1 MTIPDSG
8 FDDLMA
14 RVRSGDDAAETLVF
28 RRFVHRL
35 IALAARQFDS
45 WMHKQADVENI
56 VLSAYKSFFLRNQ
69 REEYDLAGWDA
80 LWSLLVIITLHKC
93 TKRRKH
99 LRAARRDL
107 AREVPWPEQNER
119 APWLPDRVP
128 TPVEAAI
135 LTDTVE
141 TLFQTMT
148 PDDRPIVEQILMG
161 YTAQEVAVQLGC
173 SERTVRRVRQR
184 AQRRLERL
192 ADPREAG
199 PPRST
204 TTT

>member
-1 MTIPDSG
+1 MVVQNND
-8 FDDLMA
+8 FDELMA

-45 WMHKQADVENI
+45 WMHDQADVENV

-80 LWSLLVIITLHKC
+80 LWSLLVVITLHKC

-99 LRAARRDL
+99 LRAARRDM
-107 AREVPWPEQNER
+107 AREVAWHDQNER
-119 APWLPDRVP
+119 EPWVPDRAP
-128 TPVEAAI
+128 TPDEAAI

-192 ADPREAG
+192 ADPQEAE
-199 PPRST
+199 PPGSRTKS
-204 TTT
+204 

>member
-1 MTIPDSG
+1 MTIRDSG

-93 TKRRKH
+93 TKQRKH
-99 LRAARRDL
+99 LRARGVTWRAKSRGRSRTNAHRGYPTGPPLPSRR
-107 AREVPWPEQNER
+107 RSS
-119 APWLPDRVP
+119 P
-128 TPVEAAI
+128 TPSRHS
-135 LTDTVE
+135 
-141 TLFQTMT
+141 FK
-148 PDDRPIVEQILMG
+148 P
-161 YTAQEVAVQLGC
+161 
-173 SERTVRRVRQR
+173 
-184 AQRRLERL
+184 
-192 ADPREAG
+192 
-199 PPRST
+199 
-204 TTT
+204 

>member
-1 MTIPDSG
+1 MASRDSD
-8 FDDLMA
+8 FEELMA
-14 RVRSGDDAAETLVF
+14 RVRSGDDAAETFVF

-45 WMHKQADVENI
+45 WMHEQADVENV

-69 REEYDLAGWDA
+69 RDEFDLAGWDA
-80 LWSLLVIITLHKC
+80 LWSLLVVITLHKC

-99 LRAARRDL
+99 LRAARRDM
-107 AREVPWPEQNER
+107 AREVAWPEQNER
-119 APWLPDRVP
+119 TTWLPDRAP
-128 TPVEAAI
+128 TPDEAAI

-148 PDDRPIVEQILMG
+148 PEDRPIVEQILMG

-192 ADPREAG
+192 GDLQGAE
-199 PPRST
+199 PPGSRT
-204 TTT
+204 TS

>member
-1 MTIPDSG
+1 M
-8 FDDLMA
+8 
-14 RVRSGDDAAETLVF
+14 RE
-28 RRFVHRL
+28 
-35 IALAARQFDS
+35 
-45 WMHKQADVENI
+45 QADVENV

-99 LRAARRDL
+99 LRAARRDM
-107 AREVPWPEQNER
+107 ARLVPWAEQDER
-119 APWLPDRVP
+119 ATWLPDRAP
-128 TPVEAAI
+128 TPDEVAM

-141 TLFQTMT
+141 TLFQAMT

-161 YTAQEVAVQLGC
+161 YTAQEVAIQLGC

-192 ADPREAG
+192 AG
-199 PPRST
+199 P
-204 TTT
+204 

>member
-1 MTIPDSG
+1 M
-8 FDDLMA
+8 
-14 RVRSGDDAAETLVF
+14 
-28 RRFVHRL
+28 
-35 IALAARQFDS
+35 
-45 WMHKQADVENI
+45 
-56 VLSAYKSFFLRNQ
+56 
-69 REEYDLAGWDA
+69 
-80 LWSLLVIITLHKC
+80 IITLHKC

-119 APWLPDRVP
+119 APWLPDRIP

-148 PDDRPIVEQILMG
+148 PDDRPIVEQILIG
-161 YTAQEVAVQLGC
+161 YMAQEVAVQLGC

-184 AQRRLERL
+184 AQHRLERL

-204 TTT
+204 TTA

>member
-1 MTIPDSG
+1 MTIRDSG

-93 TKRRKH
+93 TKPAASACRG
-99 LRAARRDL
+99 ARRDL
-107 AREVPWPEQNER
+107 APKSRGRSRTSAHCACLTGSP
-119 APWLPDRVP
+119 L
-128 TPVEAAI
+128 PVEAAI

-173 SERTVRRVRQR
+173 SERH
-184 AQRRLERL
+184 
-192 ADPREAG
+192 G
-199 PPRST
+199 PPRPPACPVPTRAARRS
-204 TTT
+204 